1 MRLGT
6 MSDIDNDTSKKET
19 RIERWID
26 RQRGGRERERRE
38 EGHIQW

>member
-1 MRLGT
+1 

-26 RQRGGRERERRE
+26 RQRGEKRERERDIFNGNSSLRR
-38 EGHIQW
+38 